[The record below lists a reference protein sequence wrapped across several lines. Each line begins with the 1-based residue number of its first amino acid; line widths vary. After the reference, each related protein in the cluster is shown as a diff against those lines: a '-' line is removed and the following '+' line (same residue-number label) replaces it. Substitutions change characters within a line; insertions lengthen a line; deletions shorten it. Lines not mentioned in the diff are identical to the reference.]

1 MLLQLAAATL
11 VLTSLEAATLNVR
24 DFGARGDGVSKD
36 TAAIQA
42 AFDAAYSAGGG
53 QVVVPPGT
61 YLAGTIHL
69 RSNVT
74 LELSG
79 GAVLKM
85 CPNRDDF
92 DPYEK
97 LSYNPHSDVETSF
110 FHHALLAGENV
121 HHVAITGRGRI
132 DGNRTRRG
140 GPKPI
145 ALKLCQHVDIRD
157 ITIENAPNY
166 AISMLGC
173 DYVTIVG
180 VSILNAYA
188 DGIDPDCSRFV
199 RISNSYIDSSDDCI
213 VPKSS
218 FALGEVRVTEGIS
231 VTNCVTRGSANHF
244 KLGTESGGVFRNIT
258 VSNMAMYPRPQGY
271 KRDEAGIA
279 VDVLDGGRVEGLT
292 VSNIAMHEVR
302 YPLFIRLGTR
312 ATGPKPFSYGSIEDV
327 SISNVVAVG
336 SDGTATISGLPG
348 HNIKNIT
355 LDGFSVSMKGGVRA
369 LRGLNIP
376 EEPTRYAEPEMFGER
391 PAYAL
396 YSRHVEGLRLRGFS
410 TIWREPDLRPAMIFD
425 DVRDLEID
433 GFTAGT
439 VHGSEPVLWLNRVIG
454 GFLQALRAPIGTGQM
469 LRLTRSE
476 NIVAPGH
483 EVRPRTGVPQ

>member
-1 MLLQLAAATL
+1 MLPILSAFLL
-11 VLTSLEAATLNVR
+11 FNVR
-24 DFGARGDGVSKD
+24 DFGAKGDGFAKD

-42 AFDAAYSAGGG
+42 ALDRASASGGG
-53 QVVVPPGT
+53 VVSMPAGT

-74 LELSG
+74 VELTG

-85 CPNRDDF
+85 SADNGDF
-92 DPYEK
+92 DPYET
-97 LSYNPHSDVETSF
+97 LSYNTHSDRETSF
-110 FHHALLAGENV
+110 FHHALLAGEDV
-121 HHVAITGRGRI
+121 ESIAITGRGRI
-132 DGNRTRRG
+132 DANRTRRG

-145 ALKLCQHVDIRD
+145 ALKRCRHVSVTG

-166 AISMLGC
+166 AISLLGC
-173 DYVTIVG
+173 DYVNIDG

-218 FALGEVRVTEGIS
+218 FALGEVRATEGIT

-258 VSNMAMYPRPQGY
+258 VSNMAMYPRPKPF

-292 VSNIAMHEVR
+292 VSNIAMHDVR

-312 ATGPKPFSYGSIEDV
+312 VTGPKPYSYGSIEDI
-327 SISNVVAVG
+327 SISNVVATG

-348 HNIKNIT
+348 HNVKNVM
-355 LDGFSVSMKGGVRA
+355 LDGFSVVMKGGIRS
-369 LRGLNIP
+369 LRGLEIP
-376 EEPTRYAEPEMFGER
+376 EEPTKYAEPNMFGER
-391 PAYAL
+391 PAYGL
-396 YSRHVEGLRLRGFS
+396 YARHVDGLRLRGFS
-410 TIWREPDLRPAMIFD
+410 SVWSEPDLRPAAIFD
-425 DVRDLEID
+425 DVADLNID
-433 GFTAGT
+433 GFRTST
-439 VHGSEPVLWLNRVIG
+439 VEGSEPVLWLNNVRSA
-454 GFLQALRAPIGTGQM
+454 FLGALRAPVGPERLMRTTGSTE
-469 LRLTRSE
+469 RLVWTDR
-476 NIVAPGH
+476 
-483 EVRPRTGVPQ
+483 R